1 MQPGPGKKGC
11 RDFVRQ
17 CPPHN
22 VPVKFSGSI
31 VVLKI
36 LHEQKIEREIGKNSM
51 SVFSVLIVG

>member
-22 VPVKFSGSI
+22 VPAKFSGSI

-36 LHEQKIEREIGKNSM
+36 LHEQARKGDWKEFDVS
-51 SVFSVLIVG
+51 F